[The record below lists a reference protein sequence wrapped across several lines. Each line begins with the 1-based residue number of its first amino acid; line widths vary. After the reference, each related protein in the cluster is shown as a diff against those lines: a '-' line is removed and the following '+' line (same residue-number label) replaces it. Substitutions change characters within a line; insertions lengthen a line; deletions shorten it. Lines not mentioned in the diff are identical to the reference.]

1 MSSSRPT
8 SSANRA
14 IASSNRPSTS
24 AASCATNPDLILL
37 GTWAKD
43 KDIPKNTNPKPKPAS
58 GQPVRTPIGNNS
70 SMPPM
75 LRAYVNQDPRSGPWS
90 PAVMQGSDAGRW
102 RLSFSSTTNLIP
114 SCHRYPSSF
123 YNKCCMYGGVVFDN
137 LKEFFW
143 FWTILSFSWD
153 IWFQG
158 LIVALWL
165 WIFRAITR
173 MGGKPTTPDRLVTT
187 NKATYPIIGIFF
199 SMSPPTQHFL
209 SCSYSATGGDQ

>member
-90 PAVMQGSDAGRW
+90 PAVMQRSDARRW

-137 LKEFFW
+137 FEGVL
-143 FWTILSFSWD
+143 
-153 IWFQG
+153 
-158 LIVALWL
+158 
-165 WIFRAITR
+165 
-173 MGGKPTTPDRLVTT
+173 LVLD
-187 NKATYPIIGIFF
+187 YFIFF
-199 SMSPPTQHFL
+199 LGHLISGINSGVMVVNIPGH
-209 SCSYSATGGDQ
+209 YSHGW